1 MAATWNL
8 IETKELT
15 SNTSSFTFSSIPGT
29 YTDLRLMWSGRTTYT
44 GDTRAGIAFQF
55 NSTTSGYRSNSV
67 YGFDGANPTTQSGTS
82 GPNSNINS
90 NSPTDSIAAT
100 QLFGAHQIIIPNY
113 ADAYEKTIF
122 LHFDSPNNVTN
133 YVRGFD
139 VLSSTLATAITSI
152 TVSAAFNNLKTN
164 SIFSLYGIKRN

>member
-1 MAATWNL
+1 MASAWYI
-8 IETKELT
+8 IENKELT
-15 SNTSSFTFSSIPGT
+15 SDTASFTFSSIPQT

-44 GDTRAGIAFQF
+44 SDTRAGIQLIF
-55 NSTTSGYRSNSV
+55 NSTTTGYYSNSL
-67 YGFDGANPTTQSGTS
+67 YGFDGASPNTQSGTS

-113 ADAYEKTIF
+113 ADSYAKTIF
-122 LHFDSPNNVTN
+122 LHFDSPNNVAN

-139 VLSSTLATAITSI
+139 VLSSTLATGITSI
-152 TVSAAFNNLKTN
+152 TISAAFNNLKSN
-164 SIFSLYGIKRN
+164 SMFSLYGTKRN